1 MSSVGGV
8 DLYGASYRNFASAL
22 YAEIRREAFGE
33 DIGQTGW
40 LTAEEQD
47 LFLAWLGLSPAARL
61 LDIACGS
68 GGPTLR
74 IAEKTGCRVVGLDL
88 HAEGIAGAKAGAQE
102 LGLENCA
109 EFHGGDAAAP
119 LPFGDRSFD
128 PLTCIDA
135 INHLPDRPRVL
146 GEWRRVLK
154 PGGRLLFTDPIV
166 LTGPVT
172 NREIAIRA
180 SIGLFVFVPAG
191 LDEAMLEQAG
201 FEIERVE
208 DRTRNMAENAAG
220 WRDARARR
228 EADLRAIE
236 GDEAFDGQQLFLE
249 TAASLAREKRL
260 SRIVILAR
268 RPPSGKR

>member
-1 MSSVGGV
+1 
-8 DLYGASYRNFASAL
+8 
-22 YAEIRREAFGE
+22 
-33 DIGQTGW
+33 
-40 LTAEEQD
+40 
-47 LFLAWLGLSPAARL
+47 
-61 LDIACGS
+61 
-68 GGPTLR
+68 
-74 IAEKTGCRVVGLDL
+74 
-88 HAEGIAGAKAGAQE
+88 
-102 LGLENCA
+102 
-109 EFHGGDAAAP
+109 
-119 LPFGDRSFD
+119 
-128 PLTCIDA
+128 
-135 INHLPDRPRVL
+135 VL

-180 SIGLFVFVPAG
+180 SIGVFVFVPAG
-191 LDEAMLEQAG
+191 LDEALLKQAG

-220 WRDARARR
+220 WRAARARR